1 MKHIKLYEG
10 YIKDEINNFLNKL
23 KLDVDTYIFSVT
35 DDLQSTSEEDSIELN
50 YKSIIIYYK
59 NIEVEPDEFLEYVDK
74 LKRISKILEKEFDA
88 SLTFEII
95 AKSNKGR
102 TNSYGFRSPYELN
115 LNQVNVNRLV
125 NLSYSEGMINKIFSN
140 IKIIIQV

>member
-59 NIEVEPDEFLEYVDK
+59 NIEVELDEFLEYVDK
-74 LKRISKILEKEFDA
+74 LKRISKIL
-88 SLTFEII
+88 
-95 AKSNKGR
+95 
-102 TNSYGFRSPYELN
+102 
-115 LNQVNVNRLV
+115 
-125 NLSYSEGMINKIFSN
+125 
-140 IKIIIQV
+140 